1 MLVIGGILQIAAF
14 FAESREYS
22 FLPFVISFF
31 FGGAGMVFQVS
42 RYLSPL
48 THPEFLTDRLQDACA
63 NGFIATLSKDSEFKM
78 SMIHAA
84 YGIVPPINYSIK
96 SDVTKQCSKVLEHC
110 LLLSPPHTLL
120 NNPVGRITISS
131 LQLYLFSTSAS

>member
-48 THPEFLTDRLQDACA
+48 NHPEFLTDRLQDACA
-63 NGFIATLSKDSEFKM
+63 NGFIATLSKD
-78 SMIHAA
+78 
-84 YGIVPPINYSIK
+84 
-96 SDVTKQCSKVLEHC
+96 
-110 LLLSPPHTLL
+110 
-120 NNPVGRITISS
+120 
-131 LQLYLFSTSAS
+131 